1 LLLDSVRLIEAGRV
15 QNYIVKSDKHTE
27 MAVGSRNPSVDGI
40 FTGEFKHGCA
50 GFDVFLEK
58 LVEYNR
64 DESPVDEPACEVHEE
79 ATRVLMVE
87 VVRDL
92 GV

>member
-1 LLLDSVRLIEAGRV
+1 LLLVSVRLIEAGWMR
-15 QNYIVKSDKHTE
+15 NCIVKSDNYTQ
-27 MAVGSRNPSVDGI
+27 MTVGSRDPSVDGI
-40 FTGEFKHGCA
+40 FTGEFKHGIA

-64 DESPVDEPACEVHEE
+64 DESPVNEPACEVHEE
-79 ATRVLMVE
+79 ATGVLLVE